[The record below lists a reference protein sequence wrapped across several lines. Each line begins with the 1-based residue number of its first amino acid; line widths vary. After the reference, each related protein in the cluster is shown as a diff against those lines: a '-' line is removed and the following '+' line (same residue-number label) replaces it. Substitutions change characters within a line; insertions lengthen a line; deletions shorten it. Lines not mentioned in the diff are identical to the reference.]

1 MNLFYKKIHRLLRT
15 FFLNIIFVITFAIIY
30 SNMSSEFVL
39 TNREN
44 QDINFIDCLLTS
56 TSIQAGVGITN
67 IMPISNVSKI
77 AMIIHQLLMITSHL
91 LAIVFIL
98 VM

>member
-1 MNLFYKKIHRLLRT
+1 
-15 FFLNIIFVITFAIIY
+15 
-30 SNMSSEFVL
+30 MSGQFIL
-39 TNREN
+39 TNRKN

-67 IMPISNVSKI
+67 IMPITNVSKI
-77 AMIIHQLLMITSHL
+77 AMIIHQLLMLTTHL